1 MQVPHAGALP
11 SALVLAAHEVGE
23 KLGWIYP
30 GQNLQTVGTDL
41 KFDCQTKIN
50 KNAVSHHHHHHQS
63 NFDPGLSGASS
74 LLETVFYYQTLLCY
88 PADKG
93 KGHMEAL

>member
-1 MQVPHAGALP
+1 MNNKHFYNIKKISPNFANLAVPNGTALMNKFTPDGMMMQVPHARASP
-11 SALVLAAHEVGE
+11 SVLVLAAHEVGE

-50 KNAVSHHHHHHQS
+50 KNAVSDQH
-63 NFDPGLSGASS
+63 
-74 LLETVFYYQTLLCY
+74 V
-88 PADKG
+88 K
-93 KGHMEAL
+93 M